1 MKFDFQPESTVM
13 KCSLCGYCEIAC
25 PLFITYRDNVLGPRW
40 RVQGALMLKN
50 KELNPTDRI
59 EKSLYTCLTCA
70 SCVDKCP
77 LNLNIPEIV
86 IEGRSL
92 STKPPQNEIIKKN
105 ILKHGNPFG
114 VKNSFKSKKESK
126 TLLFVG
132 CLYPSINQ
140 IILGLDLITR
150 FDFLF
155 RLFQRFP
162 LFWKK
167 MDGIV
172 KITRLLEVLGYE
184 FTFLEREPC
193 CGEILYN
200 MGYLEDFKNYIQ
212 GVHEILKKKRIER
225 IISLS
230 PFCAYAFKKLYP
242 KFIDD
247 WDIEVL
253 TLVEAI
259 NLKFDRGE
267 LSLRVTY
274 HDPCYYARHLGIT
287 EEPREIL
294 KKIEGLELIEPEH
307 HGKKTLCVGD
317 GGLELYYPKVAY
329 EVAKRR
335 VRELLSTGA
344 PIIVTQCP
352 ACMAMIKWVL
362 KREGWRAEVKDIG
375 EIVLKSLRSTK

>member
-1 MKFDFQPESTVM
+1 M

-25 PLFITYRDNVLGPRW
+25 PLFITYRDNILGPRW
-40 RVQGALMLKN
+40 RVQGAVMLKN
-50 KELNPTDRI
+50 RELDPTDRI
-59 EKSLYTCLTCA
+59 KKSLYTCLTCA

-92 STKPPQNEIIKKN
+92 STKPPQSEIIRRN
-105 ILKHGNPFG
+105 VLRHGNPFG
-114 VKNSFKSKKESK
+114 VKNSFKSKKESE

-132 CLYPSINQ
+132 CLYPVVDQ
-140 IILGLDLITR
+140 ITLGLDLFTR
-150 FDFLF
+150 FDFLL
-155 RLFQRFP
+155 RVFQRIP
-162 LFWKK
+162 IFWKK
-167 MDGIV
+167 MDGIT
-172 KITRLLEVLGYE
+172 KIAKLLEVLGYE

-200 MGYLEDFKNYIQ
+200 MGYLEDFKSYIQ
-212 GVHEILKKKRIER
+212 GVHEVLKRKRIKR
-225 IISLS
+225 IIAFS

-259 NLKFDRGE
+259 NLRFEGGK

-307 HGKKTLCVGD
+307 HKKKTLCVGD

-329 EVAKRR
+329 DVAKRR
-335 VRELLSTGA
+335 VKELLSTGA
-344 PIIVTQCP
+344 PVIVTQCP

-362 KREGWRAEVKDIG
+362 KREGWKADVRDIG
-375 EIVLKSLRSTK
+375 KIVLESLK